1 MSDIIVRRHNADRPT
16 NIEPA
21 ASWDPWRTMRAL
33 MSWDPFREMATFPAL
48 PESGLAFNAA
58 FDVKETKDAYLFR
71 ADLPGIKDKD
81 LEVTMTGNRLNVS
94 GKREEEKEEKSD
106 RYYTYERN
114 YGSFSRSFTLP
125 DGADVDKLRA
135 SLDQGVLTI
144 SVPKKPRGAA
154 KEDRRE
160 VRDGA
165 EILTRRGSGRRGARR
180 RAPRPL
186 RPEACWSRILN
197 LSEAIRARRA
207 VRSYSS
213 RTVDEDTVRSL
224 LDAAV

>member
-1 MSDIIVRRHNADRPT
+1 MSDITVRKHNGDQPAT
-16 NIEPA
+16 IERGTT
-21 ASWDPWRTMRAL
+21 WDPWRTMRAL
-33 MSWDPFREMATFPAL
+33 MGWDPFREMAPFPAL
-48 PESGLAFNAA
+48 EERGLAFNAA
-58 FDVKETKDAYLFR
+58 FDVKETKDAYLFK

-144 SVPKKPRGAA
+144 TVPKTP
-154 KEDRRE
+154 E
-160 VRDGA
+160 VQPKKIPVKT
-165 EILTRRGSGRRGARR
+165 ETS
-180 RAPRPL
+180 APK
-186 RPEACWSRILN
+186 S
-197 LSEAIRARRA
+197 
-207 VRSYSS
+207 
-213 RTVDEDTVRSL
+213 
-224 LDAAV
+224 